1 MKIYTK
7 VGDGGDTYLFGGEKV
22 RKDHPRVMA
31 YGDVDELNSLL
42 GWAASFTEDE
52 EFRKVLSRL
61 QNELFVLGADLAT
74 PRTAR
79 LSKRVPRIGPCH
91 VVELEKGIDH
101 LSAELPRLTHFI
113 LPGGSVLG
121 SALHLA
127 RAVCRRAERALA
139 PMVGS
144 DKTVCPAQIYMNRL
158 SDFLFVLARHANLKS
173 TVSETPWIPGFKR
186 EPSKSRLRNQ
196 K

>member
-91 VVELEKGIDH
+91 VVELEKGIDR

-113 LPGGSVLG
+113 LPGGSVVG

-144 DKTVCPAQIYMNRL
+144 DKTVRPAQIYMNRL